1 MNEDKNSMK
10 FSDVVAVAVL
20 VAAVAMFSIWYVS
33 PPAPHPLNGEPALDV
48 KLGLLDGGTMDLP
61 SHMGKDVV
69 ILDFW
74 AVWCGPCRDTMPIV
88 AHLAEEFRDQNVV
101 MYTINIGDEPEAI
114 REFLE
119 EMNLDV
125 VVAVDR
131 FGKSAFAYQVDA
143 LPQTV
148 IIDRKGMITGVLVGR
163 SPGLEGEVRGLI
175 KTAIAT
181 G

>member
-1 MNEDKNSMK
+1 MSEEKAPMK
-10 FSDVVAVAVL
+10 LGDIILVALL
-20 VAAVAMFSIWYVS
+20 VAAVAMLSIWYVS
-33 PPAPHPLNGEPALDV
+33 PPSPHPLNGEPALDL

-74 AVWCGPCRDTMPIV
+74 AVWCAPCRDTMPIV
-88 AHLAEEFRDQNVV
+88 AYLAEEFRDRGVV
-101 MYTINIGDEPEAI
+101 MYTINIGDAPEAI
-114 REFLE
+114 REFLK
-119 EMNLDV
+119 EMKLDV
-125 VVAVDR
+125 PVAIDR
-131 FGKSAFAYQVDA
+131 YGSSAFAYQVDA

-163 SPGLEGEVRGLI
+163 SPGLEGEIRGLI
-175 KTAIAT
+175 KTALAT